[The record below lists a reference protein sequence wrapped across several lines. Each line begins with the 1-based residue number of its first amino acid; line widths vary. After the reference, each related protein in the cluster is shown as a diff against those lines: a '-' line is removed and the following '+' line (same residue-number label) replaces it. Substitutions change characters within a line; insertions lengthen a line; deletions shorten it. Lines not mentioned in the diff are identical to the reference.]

1 METKTMNFKHLFNDQ
16 LHRFL
21 DFKVWL
27 KCVFFIS
34 NIYQYTSHVCCS
46 NIKKAKDET
55 KKLETES
62 KKMEEKLKELR
73 MAMSREKEERE
84 YV

>member
-1 METKTMNFKHLFNDQ
+1 MINYTD
-16 LHRFL
+16 FL
-21 DFKVWL
+21 TLQSLVKV
-27 KCVFFIS
+27 CFFFIS
-34 NIYQYTSHVCCS
+34 NIYQYTCHVCCS

-62 KKMEEKLKELR
+62 KKMEDKLKELR